1 MEFLHDIP
9 NPGLQFIV
17 SLEDLIHVH
26 CWSDDTVFI
35 KYFFIFQTSIVGIV
49 GYQTAC
55 MSCQIF
61 SYYLLVH
68 ICYVILLFSIVLFD
82 ILVFCGG
89 SSIIFSLL
97 LVLFHLYVMVV
108 TYLLHSYI
116 CHIYYT
122 VHSSGDFLIFLD
134 APIHQSPPNLPCIL
148 IIFSNILLFLA

>member
-17 SLEDLIHVH
+17 SLEDFICGY

-35 KYFFIFQTSIVGIV
+35 NENLLFQTSLVGIV
-49 GYQTAC
+49 GYQKMF

-68 ICYVILLFSIVLFD
+68 ICYVILLFSIILFD

-89 SSIIFSLL
+89 TSVIFTISCIIPFGCN
-97 LVLFHLYVMVV
+97 V
-108 TYLLHSYI
+108 
-116 CHIYYT
+116 
-122 VHSSGDFLIFLD
+122 
-134 APIHQSPPNLPCIL
+134 
-148 IIFSNILLFLA
+148 